1 MLAMRK
7 PVLAI
12 TGYRAWVWSVY
23 VNVHS
28 GTVGV
33 VCKDLVTAPVLALL
47 WETANGRRGSLLN
60 YPRVLVL
67 GIVYELQ

>member
-33 VCKDLVTAPVLALL
+33 VCKDLVTAPVLTLL
-47 WETANGRRGSLLN
+47 WEIANG
-60 YPRVLVL
+60 
-67 GIVYELQ
+67 